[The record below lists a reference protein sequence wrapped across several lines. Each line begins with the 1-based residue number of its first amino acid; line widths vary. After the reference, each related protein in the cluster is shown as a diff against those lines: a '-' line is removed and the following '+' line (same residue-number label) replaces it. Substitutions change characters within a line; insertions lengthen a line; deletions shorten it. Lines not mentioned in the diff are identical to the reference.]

1 MIMPGR
7 PETPITQLRGT
18 GSLLEPHRQGGGTGW
33 HAADPL
39 IAHVIGYVRSPG
51 WRASMA
57 DGSDQADRTIE
68 KVTSW
73 PCLCTFT
80 EDCVELRDCGVGP
93 RNDRIE

>member
-1 MIMPGR
+1 
-7 PETPITQLRGT
+7 
-18 GSLLEPHRQGGGTGW
+18 
-33 HAADPL
+33 
-39 IAHVIGYVRSPG
+39 
-51 WRASMA
+51 MA